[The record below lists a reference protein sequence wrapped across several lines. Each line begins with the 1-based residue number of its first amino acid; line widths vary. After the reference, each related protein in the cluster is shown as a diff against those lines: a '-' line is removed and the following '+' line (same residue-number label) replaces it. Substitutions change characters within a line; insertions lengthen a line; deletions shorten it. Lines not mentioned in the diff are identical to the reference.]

1 MKSSTVPIVAAGVLS
16 IGVFVLLYLR
26 RRSKAGKL
34 NEQSAICKEF
44 ELKVEGAKALLTTS
58 DGKKGKILHT
68 IETRTK
74 TIINFNK
81 DPSTY
86 TIEGFS
92 SDIELA
98 NQLLNL
104 ELSKPVIITEELEV
118 SSSSCG
124 KIEGYSGSVLLEIC
138 SKSSAKVW
146 VDPSSRKPYSETR
159 KVLITGTREQ
169 VDFAKEL
176 INEKISESQKA
187 FDEGDGSTTDL
198 KKPHSPNGAQTKITS
213 VEQREIFLPAF
224 AKLETIDG
232 KSEFEVFVSAVKS
245 PSQIYVQKADSQST
259 ELDYLVDTMT
269 QYYSSKEN
277 REINTIKEL
286 YLGQICAAMLL
297 TDNKW

>member
-1 MKSSTVPIVAAGVLS
+1 MAAGVLS

-26 RRSKAGKL
+26 RRSKAAGKF

-44 ELKVEGAKALLTTS
+44 AFNKSGEKALLITS
-58 DGKKGKILHT
+58 DGKKNKILHT

-74 TIINFNK
+74 TVINFK
-81 DPSTY
+81 TDPFKY

-98 NQLLNL
+98 NQLLEL

-169 VDFAKEL
+169 VEFAKEL
-176 INEKISESQKA
+176 INEKISESHKA
-187 FDEGDGSTTDL
+187 SDEGDGSTESTTEL
-198 KKPHSPNGAQTKITS
+198 KKPNSHNSAQTKITS
-213 VEQREIFLPAF
+213 VEQREIFLPTF
-224 AKLETIDG
+224 AKLEAIDG
-232 KSEFEVFVSAVKS
+232 KCDFEVFVSAAQS
-245 PSQIYVQKADSQST
+245 PSQIYVQRADSQST

-277 REINTIKEL
+277 RELNTIKEL